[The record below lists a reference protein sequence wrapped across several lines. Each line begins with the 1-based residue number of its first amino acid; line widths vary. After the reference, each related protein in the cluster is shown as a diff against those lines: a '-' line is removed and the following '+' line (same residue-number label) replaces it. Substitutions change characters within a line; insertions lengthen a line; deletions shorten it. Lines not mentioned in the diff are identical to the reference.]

1 VEGTFDPASV
11 MLLPPGFKPK
21 MDASGSEVSVDSFSD
36 NISESEF
43 DDDEQ
48 GNGRRPG
55 EFTEAEV
62 VEWLYSAGFPQYV
75 DMFQSKSTLCAF
87 FFFFFLF
94 LSLLF
99 SCEKLERTVINE
111 GEVVHDHSFLSPP
124 QIQV

>member
-43 DDDEQ
+43 DDEEQ

-75 DMFQSKSTLCAF
+75 DMFQSKACSLHSCRNRF
-87 FFFFFLF
+87 LELFFL
-94 LSLLF
+94 SF
-99 SCEKLERTVINE
+99 SEIRAHCDQRR
-111 GEVVHDHSFLSPP
+111 
-124 QIQV
+124 